1 MLYLIGKMLARIVA
15 RVFGRWE
22 VAGTE
27 NIPLTGGVLLCAN
40 HVSYIDPPVL
50 GAGVP
55 RPVHFMAKSELFEI
69 PVLGFL
75 IKRVG
80 AFPVKRGTAD
90 RSALKRAID
99 LLERGKVVA
108 MFPEGTRSLDGELRQ
123 AEPGLGMI
131 ALRAR
136 ATVIPTALINTEKLL
151 PPHSYLLKFTRL
163 KVVFGKPVDLNDLYG
178 QSGREA
184 IDEVGRR
191 VMSAIAELKR
201 HNTT

>member
-108 MFPEGTRSLDGELRQ
+108 MFPEGTRLLDGELRQ